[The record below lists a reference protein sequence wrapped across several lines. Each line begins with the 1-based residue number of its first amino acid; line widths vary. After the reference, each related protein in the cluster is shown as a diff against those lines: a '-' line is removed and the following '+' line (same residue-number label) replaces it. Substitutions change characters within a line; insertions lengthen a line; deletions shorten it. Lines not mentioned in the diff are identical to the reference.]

1 MSFHLNNG
9 NRGILFIVVI
19 RWRLMA
25 SVFHWVKVKAVCY
38 ATEDENLIHDVMEE
52 LTGIEDDDC
61 FDIDVSEGLHGN
73 PITVIDANLSHNKE
87 YERLFRNIGEGPLRS
102 VLDEIEDRVDDDCI
116 LYMRL
121 DKQKAV
127 QGIYEISHTGD
138 VISITAKIVAHPAK
152 KEIAVKNAKEYLTR
166 MLLPSERA
174 PSSE

>member
-1 MSFHLNNG
+1 
-9 NRGILFIVVI
+9 
-19 RWRLMA
+19 MA

-87 YERLFRNIGEGPLRS
+87 YERLFRNIGEGPLSS
-102 VLDEIEDRVDDDCI
+102 VLDQIEDRVDDDCI